1 MFYFI
6 KKNDAIY
13 LLHAFQ
19 KKKHKK
25 LSKNK
30 LNLFLNESRRYEKAW
45 KEVTAKELADSLGF
59 DFSEV
64 EEKQRLIDLIVIM
77 K

>member
-1 MFYFI
+1 LY
-6 KKNDAIY
+6 
-13 LLHAFQ
+13 
-19 KKKHKK
+19 
-25 LSKNK
+25 
-30 LNLFLNESRRYEKAW
+30 LNESRRYEKAW

-59 DFSEV
+59 DFSDV